1 MNHAKLA
8 AGVRSIAAMFVAVA
22 FVAVAQVARAQE
34 QRHPMRVED
43 FLSVRAVSDPQLSP
57 DGTSILYSVS
67 TASLSENRRVDM
79 TYRLSLV
86 TGTPVPFPDDSTRA
100 SAARWSPDGRLVA
113 YVAGGQ
119 LWVALADGT
128 VPRRLTNLTGGADR
142 PVWSPSSDRLAFV
155 SAVYPGCDNDA
166 CNAAR
171 QRTRMSNPV
180 SAHVTD
186 ELLFRRWNAWWDG
199 TRRHLFVASTD
210 GASIRDLTPG
220 AAWELSP
227 TAIGGAEGYAFS
239 PDGREL
245 AYTARKVGSEAAWA
259 PAEDVFSVGVAG
271 GTAVNLTEG
280 NAAADRNPVY
290 SPDGRFVAYAAQRRA
305 GYASDRWRVMLL
317 DRAAGS
323 TRELLP
329 RWDRSA
335 EWYGFAPGMRD
346 LYVST
351 IDRGRSKL
359 FRAALDSSAR
369 STAPV
374 AAVIGTG
381 NNSGFSFSRDGR
393 QVAWMRDAADRPGEV
408 RLANV
413 DVGRLAGT
421 HAVTH
426 VNDAL
431 VATLALNPLEEFWFA
446 GAGGDSVQGWVLKP
460 PRWRD
465 GDSAGT
471 RVPAVLLIHGGP
483 EGAWLD
489 GWHDRW
495 NYQLFAATGAAV
507 VIVNPRGSL
516 GYGQSFVDG
525 VNRQWAGAVY
535 EDLMRGMDAAL
546 VRYPRIDPQRL
557 GAAGGSFG
565 GFMTNWINGHSTRF
579 KALVTHAGPFNLEHF
594 YSATDELAFPE
605 WEFGGPFWNP
615 TAMQSQYRRH
625 SPHLSAARFATP
637 TLVLHGEQDFRVPYS
652 EGLGMFT
659 ALRRRAV
666 PARLVVFPDEGH
678 WITRPLNQR
687 LWWREVQGWLTKYLA
702 EGAGG

>member
-1 MNHAKLA
+1 MNRAKRPA
-8 AGVRSIAAMFVAVA
+8 AMRSIAAMLVAIA
-22 FVAVAQVARAQE
+22 LAADAQPGHAQE
-34 QRHPMRVED
+34 TRHPMRVED
-43 FLSVRAVSDPQLSP
+43 FLSVRAVGDPQLSP

-67 TASLSENRRVDM
+67 TASVDENRRVDM

-128 VPRRLTNLTGGADR
+128 VPRRLTTLAGGADR
-142 PVWSPSSDRLAFV
+142 PVWSPSSDRIAFV
-155 SAVYPGCDNDA
+155 SAVYPGCGNDA

-171 QRTRMSNPV
+171 QRTRMSNPS
-180 SAHVTD
+180 SAHIAD
-186 ELLFRRWNAWWDG
+186 ELPFRRWNEWWDG
-199 TRRHLFVASTD
+199 TRRHLFMIGTD

-220 AAWELSP
+220 DGWEVSP
-227 TAIGGAEGYAFS
+227 APVGSANGYAFS
-239 PDGREL
+239 PDGREI
-245 AYTARKVGSEAAWA
+245 AYTARKVGPEAAWA
-259 PAEDVFSVGVAG
+259 PAEDVFSVDVAG
-271 GTAVNLTEG
+271 GVPVNLTEG

-290 SPDGRFVAYAAQRRA
+290 SPDGRFVAYAAQRRV

-317 DRAAGS
+317 NRATGVTS
-323 TRELLP
+323 ELLE

-335 EWYGFAPGMRD
+335 EWYRFSPDMRG
-346 LYVST
+346 LFVSA
-351 IDRGRSKL
+351 IDRGRTKL
-359 FRAALDSSAR
+359 FTVALDSSGR
-369 STAPV
+369 SIAPV

-381 NNSGFSFSRDGR
+381 NNSAFSFTRDGR
-393 QVAWMRDAADRPGEV
+393 RIAWLRDAADRPGEV
-408 RLANV
+408 HLASIEA
-413 DVGRLAGT
+413 GRLAGV

-431 VATLALNPLEEFWFA
+431 VATLSLHALEEFRFA

-460 PRWRD
+460 PQWRD
-465 GDSAGT
+465 GDAADT
-471 RVPAVLLIHGGP
+471 RVPGVLLIHGGP

-489 GWHDRW
+489 AWHDRW

-525 VNRQWAGAVY
+525 VNRRWAGAVY

-594 YSATDELAFPE
+594 YGATDDLSFPE

-615 TAMQSQYRRH
+615 TAMQSQYRRY

-659 ALRRRAV
+659 ALRRRSV

-678 WITRPLNQR
+678 WITQPLHQR
-687 LWWREVQGWLTKYLA
+687 LWWREVQAWLTKYLA
-702 EGAGG
+702 EGAGD